1 MAVFIDFLSLIII
14 GGIVAS
20 TGENRKYFAVKSS
33 VILAI
38 ILAIA
43 VSGLFEVIAIGSY
56 YSSPIAV
63 TLAVIVVIL
72 SFVTMP
78 RLDEIISVCIIIAI
92 SCLVTVASSNILT
105 IIVLQVATIILLLSG
120 IEKQV
125 SLGAFAILCAN
136 AFSETDGFG
145 IGYLLPVIMF
155 VIVVNS
161 LKTVIKSY
169 IIADNP
175 LKIGINS
182 FYYNN

>member
-14 GGIVAS
+14 GGIVALAD
-20 TGENRKYFAVKSS
+20 ENRKYFAVKSS
-33 VILAI
+33 VILVI

-43 VSGLFEVIAIGSY
+43 ISGLFEVIAIGSY
-56 YSSPIAV
+56 YISPIAV
-63 TLAVIVVIL
+63 TIAVIVVIL

-125 SLGAFAILCAN
+125 SLGAFAILSAIV
-136 AFSETDGFG
+136 FSETNSFG
-145 IGYLLPVIMF
+145 IGYLLPVIMI
-155 VIVVNS
+155 VIIIN
-161 LKTVIKSY
+161 TINHVIKKY
-169 IIADNP
+169 ISAENP
-175 LKIGINS
+175 LKIGIKS
-182 FYYNN
+182 FNYN